1 MSYDRIYLDVCG
13 IAGGGGDYMNYEI
26 ERLAHDVV
34 VVRLFGE
41 LDHHATEKI
50 RTHVSTEILQGQLKL
65 LIWNLGGLQFMD
77 SSGIGLVL
85 GRMRELETVEGKT
98 MLLNPSSTTRKIFQ
112 FSGLGTYIVE
122 GSEEIALQ
130 QVRGIVNG

>member
-1 MSYDRIYLDVCG
+1 
-13 IAGGGGDYMNYEI
+13 MNYEI

-98 MLLNPSSTTRKIFQ
+98 MLLNSSSTTRKIFQ